1 MGHLGTRQMSIHDN
15 RLSLLH
21 SFPHSFV
28 RNHLLPTVPLLR
40 FDLVA
45 LGYSSSRDALRLI
58 RVGGGPTPQ
67 CRRRRCPACWVA
79 GRHAPYRLLGG
90 GAFRS
95 LPRLL
100 GGGATAPLVRQ
111 RPASHRLLRPAAA
124 APPLHLLG
132 SRRRHFPRAR
142 RVGGDASLIPRV
154 RLSRVYSKSHFWFS
168 GTTFMVVPRQPGPG
182 WHAGKS
188 ACRFLW
194 ATCDTDKYNG
204 SEVTGVVSPSERRA
218 RPVDLMR
225 PFSMSRS
232 SSRFHRRASPS
243 RHHKL
248 IVAMFSCSLS
258 RISCI
263 ILSEFSAGNDESSE
277 LLPWSFDSPG
287 YLLSE
292 K

>member
-1 MGHLGTRQMSIHDN
+1 MR
-15 RLSLLH
+15 
-21 SFPHSFV
+21 
-28 RNHLLPTVPLLR
+28 PTACSAAAPSEVYPA
-40 FDLVA
+40 FSVA
-45 LGYSSSRDALRLI
+45 AL
-58 RVGGGPTPQ
+58 
-67 CRRRRCPACWVA
+67 
-79 GRHAPYRLLGG
+79 
-90 GAFRS
+90 
-95 LPRLL
+95 LPRLSDSDRHP
-100 GGGATAPLVRQ
+100 TAFSDRRRHHPSRW
-111 RPASHRLLRPAAA
+111 
-124 APPLHLLG
+124 HLLG

-243 RHHKL
+243 LARHHKL

>member
-1 MGHLGTRQMSIHDN
+1 MR
-15 RLSLLH
+15 
-21 SFPHSFV
+21 
-28 RNHLLPTVPLLR
+28 PTACSAASSEVYPT
-40 FDLVA
+40 FSVA
-45 LGYSSSRDALRLI
+45 AL
-58 RVGGGPTPQ
+58 
-67 CRRRRCPACWVA
+67 
-79 GRHAPYRLLGG
+79 
-90 GAFRS
+90 
-95 LPRLL
+95 LPRLSDSDRHPTAFSDRRQRHHPSTFSAA
-100 GGGATAPLVRQ
+100 GGATFPG
-111 RPASHRLLRPAAA
+111 PAGPGSVAMRLLSHGFGF
-124 APPLHLLG
+124 LE
-132 SRRRHFPRAR
+132 ST
-142 RVGGDASLIPRV
+142 V
-154 RLSRVYSKSHFWFS
+154 RFS
-168 GTTFMVVPRQPGPG
+168 GTTYMVVPRQPGPG

-263 ILSEFSAGNDESSE
+263 ILSKSSE